1 MLLFI
6 ASNPMFLENNNGFK
20 GVLRVKNFKNIYF
33 LQIIIL
39 FVRSKLFFKSEREL
53 VFLLPQGLNRRL
65 GGLIFLAQILFTF
78 STIFEF
84 PFDIFKLLWIKRT
97 KILFSI
103 SYLTFL
109 LSISSRISAHL
120 HRFSAS
126 SFFFNFL

>member
-65 GGLIFLAQILFTF
+65 GGLIFLA
-78 STIFEF
+78 
-84 PFDIFKLLWIKRT
+84 
-97 KILFSI
+97 
-103 SYLTFL
+103 
-109 LSISSRISAHL
+109 
-120 HRFSAS
+120 
-126 SFFFNFL
+126 